1 MSVEQVDLILPP
13 LGFASIDQQI
23 GWRGGPKDQGD
34 LFQFAYGL
42 KTGWKLIAEYD
53 GEIGS
58 AWVVVDDP
66 ISYRV
71 HDERELIAYWAR
83 RDEEGIPPAFGYEI
97 SKSIYLDELSRGVS
111 GLVTG
116 PLRHFLLGGQNQCLE
131 IISNELPKVTYTRPQ
146 FGAD

>member
-1 MSVEQVDLILPP
+1 MSSEPIAAVSLPA
-13 LGFASIDQQI
+13 GFVSIDQQI
-23 GWRGGPKDQGD
+23 DWRGGPKDQGD

-42 KTGWKLIAEYD
+42 RTGWKLIAEYD

-58 AWVVVDDP
+58 AWVIVDVP

-83 RDEEGIPPAFGYEI
+83 RDEEGILPAFGYEI
-97 SKSIYLDELSRGVS
+97 AKSIYLEELSRGVS
-111 GLVTG
+111 GLVAG

-131 IISNELPKVTYTRPQ
+131 VISNGLPQVTYTRPK

>member
-1 MSVEQVDLILPP
+1 MSSDQVDFSVLPI
-13 LGFASIDQQI
+13 GFVSIDQQI
-23 GWRGGPKDQGD
+23 DWRGGPKDQGD
-34 LFQFAYGL
+34 LFQFEYGL
-42 KTGWKLIAEYD
+42 RTGWKLIAEYD

-58 AWVVVDDP
+58 AWVIVDDP

-83 RDEEGIPPAFGYEI
+83 RDEEGVSPAFGYEI
-97 SKSIYLDELSRGVS
+97 TKSIYLEELSRGVS

-116 PLRHFLLGGQNQCLE
+116 PLRHFLLGGRNQCLE
-131 IISNELPKVTYTRPQ
+131 IISNGLPKVIYTRPK